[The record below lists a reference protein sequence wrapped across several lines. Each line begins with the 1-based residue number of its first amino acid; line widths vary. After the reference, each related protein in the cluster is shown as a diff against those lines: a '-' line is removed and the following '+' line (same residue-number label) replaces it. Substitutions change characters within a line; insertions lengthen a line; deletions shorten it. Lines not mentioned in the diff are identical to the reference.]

1 MLIEALLALTTM
13 APLVDAGARV
23 VPARV
28 AALLGTGARER
39 VPPSAIPYFSVTA
52 RAVSNWREEAGGSL
66 MPRSLAL
73 VAQYASTEPAFV
85 ARCVRLN
92 NYWCI
97 KQARWAGELGGDAEN
112 HTAFATAADGADAA
126 ALLVRRYYRE
136 FNRRNALAIVRRWA
150 PAECGLPRPV
160 ATSRPL
166 TLPSPRPTLAARA
179 MATSQPR
186 RGVPISADLAPHGL
200 GKTLR
205 ARYLARRAPGGA
217 PRRIASARPARP
229 VGLSAQPSPPRI
241 GTDMNLRVQPWS
253 ARARLAGHAG
263 RAPSAAR
270 AVPAPKPVADIAT
283 GLGARPIE
291 DARADTRPA
300 SRDLAP
306 RPPIAARLAP
316 MPMPRLVNPASVL
329 AQDRLLAEAA
339 ALPSI
344 AAGLPAGS
352 LLDLRLPAPLCGN
365 DETRIR
371 NYASRIATSVG
382 LRPDDDLRLFDGD
395 GQPTE
400 NLRPVLLAMS
410 SVELGA
416 LRASPALVT
425 ASIERLRLR
434 FTGIAASSQ

>member
-13 APLVDAGARV
+13 APLVDAGVRG

-28 AALLGTGARER
+28 AALGGPAAGE
-39 VPPSAIPYFSVTA
+39 VPAPPAIPYFSVTA
-52 RAVSNWREEAGGSL
+52 RAVSNWREEAGTAL

-73 VAQYASTEPAFV
+73 VARHAANEPAFV
-85 ARCVRLN
+85 ARCVKLN

-97 KQARWAGELGGDAEN
+97 KQARWAGEIGGDAEN

-136 FNRRNALAIVRRWA
+136 FNRRNALAVVRRWA
-150 PAECGLPRPV
+150 PAECAAPRPIAVARPLV
-160 ATSRPL
+160 ATPPANASR
-166 TLPSPRPTLAARA
+166 SP
-179 MATSQPR
+179 QPF
-186 RGVPISADLAPHGL
+186 VSSALAPRGI

-217 PRRIASARPARP
+217 PRRIASARSERTA
-229 VGLSAQPSPPRI
+229 AQPRLIPPSAGI
-241 GTDMNLRVQPWS
+241 DTNLRVQPWS
-253 ARARLAGHAG
+253 ARARLAGHPA

-270 AVPAPKPVADIAT
+270 AVSAPRPVADIAT
-283 GLGARPIE
+283 GIGAATVAQ
-291 DARADTRPA
+291 AREVRPA
-300 SRDLAP
+300 RRAAP
-306 RPPIAARLAP
+306 SVPTVVP
-316 MPMPRLVNPASVL
+316 MPTPRLVNPSAVL
-329 AQDRLLAEAA
+329 VSDRLMAEAA

-352 LLDLRLPAPLCGN
+352 LLDLRVPAPFCGN

-371 NYASRIATSVG
+371 NYANRIAASVG
-382 LRPDDDLRLFDGD
+382 LKPEDDLKLFDAD
-395 GQPTE
+395 DQPTE

-425 ASIERLRLR
+425 AAIDRLRLR
-434 FTGIAASSQ
+434 FTGIAASAQ